1 MTRKLIDAYVE
12 EGRMFLET
20 RTSCDTEE
28 TFVVMYSKGKLSI
41 ISETDGTHNTNI
53 YLDGGNN
60 ALDMSIAEIF
70 PRLDIISGRIPRYQI
85 EAFRN
90 DNMDLLIADG
100 YEGKSVSN
108 ASGNEKLNPD
118 VLTAGI
124 GIGAVITAVIA
135 VLISKRK

>member
-1 MTRKLIDAYVE
+1 MDI
-12 EGRMFLET
+12 
-20 RTSCDTEE
+20 
-28 TFVVMYSKGKLSI
+28 
-41 ISETDGTHNTNI
+41 
-53 YLDGGNN
+53 
-60 ALDMSIAEIF
+60 SIAEVF

-124 GIGAVITAVIA
+124 GIGAIITAAIA